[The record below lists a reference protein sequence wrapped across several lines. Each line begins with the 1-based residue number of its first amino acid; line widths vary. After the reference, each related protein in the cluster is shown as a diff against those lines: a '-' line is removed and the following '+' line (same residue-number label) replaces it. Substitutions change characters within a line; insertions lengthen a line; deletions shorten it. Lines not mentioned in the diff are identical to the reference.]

1 MTITLTRERHN
12 SVMTAGDSE
21 TCAATATDSAGT
33 AIDLSGATITY
44 QLTDG
49 ASVLVEK
56 SLGDGITVTVAA
68 SGTFS
73 VALDPA
79 DTTGLEAGTYWHSA
93 SITSSGGAVT
103 TVLRGR
109 LRIARITSAS
119 GRTTAGTAAE
129 TWGEMDS
136 PWGTL

>member
-1 MTITLTRERHN
+1 MTITLSRTRQHG
-12 SVMTAGDSE
+12 VMTAGDSE
-21 TCAATATDSAGT
+21 TLAGTATDSAGT
-33 AIDLSGATITY
+33 VIDLTGATITY

-49 ASVLVEK
+49 AEVLVAK
-56 SLGDGITVTVAA
+56 SLSDGITVTSAA
-68 SGTFS
+68 AGTFA
-73 VALDPA
+73 VTLDPD
-79 DTTGLEAGTYWHSA
+79 DTAGLEASTYWHSA
-93 SITSSGGAVT
+93 SITSSGGTVT
-103 TVLRGR
+103 TILRGR